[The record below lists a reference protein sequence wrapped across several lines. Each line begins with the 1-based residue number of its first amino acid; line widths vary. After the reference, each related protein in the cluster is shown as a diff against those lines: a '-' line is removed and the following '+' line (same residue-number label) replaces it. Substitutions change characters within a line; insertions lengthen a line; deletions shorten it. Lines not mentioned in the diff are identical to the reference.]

1 MSESLPATVAGEL
14 AGALGLGV
22 GWVTPHGAPPLNL
35 SVAAPDTGP
44 VDERMP
50 EVRGTP
56 APLSLD
62 DLVID
67 DTLDDLERLSRYGRS
82 PLPLQRLVHARLIA
96 HICEKRR
103 ALHFSAPFAACVST
117 LPPTP
122 PLGSR
127 QQWPILRICFS
138 QASMPTLLPAPP
150 PARALTYYS
159 LALKKTKNI
168 PPRAGSLRSETT
180 CCLR

>member
-22 GWVTPHGAPPLNL
+22 GWEVPHGAPPLTL

-50 EVRGTP
+50 EVRGPP

-103 ALHFSAPFAACVST
+103 ALHFSAPFEACVSA
-117 LPPTP
+117 LPPTL

-127 QQWPILRICFS
+127 QQWPILCIFPS
-138 QASMPTLLPAPP
+138 QACMPSLLFAPLR
-150 PARALTYYS
+150 ARTHLHFFPCIFFNY
-159 LALKKTKNI
+159 
-168 PPRAGSLRSETT
+168 RSAQV
-180 CCLR
+180 R